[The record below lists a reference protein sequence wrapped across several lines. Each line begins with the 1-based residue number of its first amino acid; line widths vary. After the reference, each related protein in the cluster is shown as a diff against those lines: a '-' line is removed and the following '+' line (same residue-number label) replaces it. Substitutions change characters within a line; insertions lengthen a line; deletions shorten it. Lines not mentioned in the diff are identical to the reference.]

1 MNSRR
6 KFIFDCSAVMA
17 ALTVAPMSSFS
28 RSAMGWQAPGQISYP
43 AFVRQVNTI
52 FEVHS
57 SSGQVV
63 KLKLL
68 KALLALPTPRVP
80 GRRAPGDAG
89 NEKFS
94 LIFSGPKEV
103 VLPSAIHW
111 FEHPELGRFEL
122 YIGQIG
128 TEDRGRVRYE
138 SVFNRPGLIT

>member
-6 KFIFDCSAVMA
+6 KFIFDCSAVVA
-17 ALTVAPMSSFS
+17 ALAVAPMSSLS

-57 SSGQVV
+57 SSGRVI

-68 KALLALPTPRVP
+68 KVPLTPPTPR
-80 GRRAPGDAG
+80 ATDDSG

-103 VLPSAIHW
+103 MLTSAIHW
-111 FEHPELGRFEL
+111 FEHDELGRFEL
-122 YIGQIG
+122 YLGQIG
-128 TEDRGRVRYE
+128 TEDRDRVRYE

>member
-1 MNSRR
+1 
-6 KFIFDCSAVMA
+6 MA
-17 ALTVAPMSSFS
+17 ALAVAPMSSLS

-57 SSGQVV
+57 SSGRVV

-68 KALLALPTPRVP
+68 KATLAPPTLWVP
-80 GRRAPGDAG
+80 GRRAMGDAG

-94 LIFSGPKEV
+94 LIFSGPKEA
-103 VLPSAIHW
+103 VLTSAIHW
-111 FEHPELGRFEL
+111 FEHDELGRFEL

-128 TEDRGRVRYE
+128 TKDRDRVRYE